1 MQSVASDTCLL
12 TTLQAPDGRRACG
25 TYGMFWA
32 VVWRG
37 LAVFFSLGSELKNVK
52 AVSLMCV
59 ERWPVSHVVADV
71 LSEQYVK

>member
-1 MQSVASDTCLL
+1 
-12 TTLQAPDGRRACG
+12 
-25 TYGMFWA
+25 MFWA